1 MRGRVAPGFPALLAE
16 MPADHG
22 LRAEVQG

>member
-1 MRGRVAPGFPALLAE
+1 MRGRAAPGFPALLAE
-16 MPADHG
+16 MLADQG